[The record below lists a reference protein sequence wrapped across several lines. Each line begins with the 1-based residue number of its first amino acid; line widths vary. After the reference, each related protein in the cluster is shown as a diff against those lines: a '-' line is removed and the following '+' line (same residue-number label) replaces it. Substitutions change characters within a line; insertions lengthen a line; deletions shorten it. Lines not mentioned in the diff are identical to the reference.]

1 MASEQVTKKVNQ
13 KAAAEQHLRPH
24 WIAVRSKYLPVSLK
38 LDRRVPLMAL
48 AILAFTLVVLV
59 LSISYGEYDI
69 SPVDVVRTLLGTL
82 PQDHP
87 EFRNY
92 NLVVHTFR
100 LPRILTAFLVGA
112 ALATSGAIMQGIT
125 RNPLAE
131 PGILG
136 VSAGAGL
143 AAVSVIVWFKDVPIS
158 WLPWAAFGGAL
169 LTAIAIYTLSWKD
182 GGSAPVRLI
191 LIGVAFAAVLGSL
204 TSFML
209 VFGDINDVQQAYVWL
224 TGSVYGRNWEHVRT
238 MSLWLLILLPIAI
251 FSARQLNILNLGDEI
266 ARGLGMRVEAQR
278 VLLLVISVAL
288 AAAAVAVAGTIGF
301 VGLVAP
307 HITRRLVGP
316 SHDGMIP
323 VTALFG
329 GALLVLADLIGRWI
343 ISPSELPIGIVTA
356 LIGAPYFM
364 YLLYRYRN

>member
-1 MASEQVTKKVNQ
+1 MTTQRKNPKPN
-13 KAAAEQHLRPH
+13 
-24 WIAVRSKYLPVSLK
+24 WITWRARHLPVSLK
-38 LDRRVPLMAL
+38 FDRRVPVVGSL
-48 AILAFTLVVLV
+48 IIFFTLIVLV
-59 LSISYGEYDI
+59 MSISYGEYDI
-69 SPVDVVRTLLGTL
+69 SPIEVIQTILGTL
-82 PQDHP
+82 PADHP
-87 EFRNY
+87 DARNF

-100 LPRILTAFLVGA
+100 LPRILTAFLVGM

-143 AAVSVIVWFKDVPIS
+143 AAVTVIVWVRDVPITL
-158 WLPWAAFGGAL
+158 LPWVAFAGAL
-169 LTAIAIYTLSWKD
+169 ITALAIYALSWKD
-182 GGSAPVRLI
+182 GGSAPIRLI
-191 LIGVAFAAVLGSL
+191 LIGVAFAAVLGAM

-224 TGSVYGRNWEHVRT
+224 AGSVYGRNWEHVQT
-238 MSLWLLILLPIAI
+238 LGIWLIVLIPVAI
-251 FSARQLNILNLGDEI
+251 FAARQLNTLALGDQI
-266 ARGLGMRVEAQR
+266 ARGLGASVERQR
-278 VLLLVISVAL
+278 VLLLIVSVAL

-316 SHDGMIP
+316 LHEGLIP
-323 VTALFG
+323 ITALFG
-329 GALLVLADLIGRWI
+329 GALLVLADLIGRWVI
-343 ISPSELPIGIVTA
+343 APAELPIGIVSA

-364 YLLYRYRN
+364 FLLYRSR

>member
-1 MASEQVTKKVNQ
+1 MTSQTRIRPAWIT
-13 KAAAEQHLRPH
+13 LR
-24 WIAVRSKYLPVSLK
+24 AGRLSLK
-38 LDRRVPLMAL
+38 LDRRVPLVAL

-59 LSISYGEYDI
+59 VSISYGAYDM
-69 SPVDVVRTLLGTL
+69 SPLEVLQTITRTL
-82 PQDHP
+82 PEDHP
-87 EFRNY
+87 DARNF

-100 LPRILTAFLVGA
+100 LPRILTAFLVGM

-143 AAVSVIVWFKDVPIS
+143 AAVTLIVWLPDS
-158 WLPWAAFGGAL
+158 SLSLLPWAAFAGAL
-169 LTAIAIYTLSWKD
+169 ITALAIYLLSWKD
-182 GGSAPVRLI
+182 GGSTPVRLI
-191 LIGVAFAAVLGSL
+191 LIGVAFAAVLGSI
-204 TSFML
+204 TTFML

-224 TGSVYGRNWEHVRT
+224 AGSVYGRNWEHVHT
-238 MSLWLLILLPIAI
+238 LGAWLLVLLPLTI
-251 FSARQLNILNLGDEI
+251 FSARQLNTLALGDEI
-266 ARGLGMRVEAQR
+266 ARGLGTRVEGQR

-288 AAAAVAVAGTIGF
+288 AAAAVAVSGTIGF

-316 SHDGMIP
+316 SHEGLLP

-329 GALLVLADLIGRWI
+329 GALLVLADLIGRWVI
-343 ISPSELPIGIVTA
+343 APSELPIGIVTA

-364 YLLYRYRN
+364 FLLARYR

>member
-1 MASEQVTKKVNQ
+1 MASETQRRTTWITI
-13 KAAAEQHLRPH
+13 RP
-24 WIAVRSKYLPVSLK
+24 RYLPLSLK
-38 LDRRVPLMAL
+38 VDRRAPRIGLIILLMTL
-48 AILAFTLVVLV
+48 AVLVV
-59 LSISYGEYDI
+59 SISYGEYDI
-69 SPVDVVRTLLGTL
+69 SPLEVVQTISGTL
-82 PQDHP
+82 PDDHP
-87 EFRNY
+87 DARNF

-100 LPRILTAFLVGA
+100 LPRILTAFLVGM
-112 ALATSGAIMQGIT
+112 ALATSGAILQGIT

-143 AAVSVIVWFKDVPIS
+143 AAVSIIVWLDDVPLTL
-158 WLPWAAFGGAL
+158 LPWAAFGGAL
-169 LTAIAIYTLSWKD
+169 ITAITIYLLSWKQS
-182 GGSAPVRLI
+182 GSAPIRLI

-204 TSFML
+204 TTFML

-224 TGSVYGRNWEHVRT
+224 AGSVYGRDWEHVRT
-238 MSLWLLILLPIAI
+238 LGVWLLVLLPIAI
-251 FSARQLNILNLGDEI
+251 FSARQLNTLALGDEI
-266 ARGLGMRVEAQR
+266 ARGLGTRVELQR
-278 VLLLVISVAL
+278 LLLLIISVGL

-316 SHDGMIP
+316 AHEGLIP
-323 VTALFG
+323 ITALFG

-343 ISPSELPIGIVTA
+343 IAPSELPIGIVTA

-364 YLLYRYRN
+364 YLLYRYR